1 MRNTIKYSLFIVL
14 ILIIVCACVAIWN
27 LFHQQP
33 DESSFSSTAVDS
45 DNTVLFETESNL
57 SSELIDSSA
66 LFMED
71 SLLNSSS
78 QDSSIAEISDEN
90 TSVTITS
97 DLIIDDQPNEPNL
110 NYETSGTSYD
120 DIAVNVLTCLLTQN
134 MELLSTYIGDSGL
147 QLSPTGSATAYD
159 ITLSATEVSS
169 FFSLSTQSYG
179 TYPGSG
185 ESIDLSPTQ
194 YYEKYI
200 VPQKFDFSLA
210 VVSYNN
216 TNDLSVVS
224 SSLQSPKTISY
235 HYAPNVMEW
244 KHLILVFESE
254 SNRDVLCGI
263 IYQDVT
269 TN

>member
-14 ILIIVCACVAIWN
+14 ILIIVCAFVVIWN
-27 LFHQQP
+27 PIQQKP
-33 DESSFSSTAVDS
+33 NESLSASTAVDS
-45 DNTVLFETESNL
+45 DTTLLIETESIY
-57 SSELIDSSA
+57 SEVIDLNS
-66 LFMED
+66 FFIED
-71 SLLNSSS
+71 SLINSSS
-78 QDSSIAEISDEN
+78 YDSSIMEVSDET
-90 TSVTITS
+90 TSLSITS
-97 DLIIDDQPNEPNL
+97 DLISEDQPTEPDL

-147 QLSPTGSATAYD
+147 QLSPTGSATAFD
-159 ITLSATEVSS
+159 ITLSAAEVSS
-169 FFSLSTQSYG
+169 FFSLSTQCYG

-185 ESIDLSPTQ
+185 EDIDLSPSQ